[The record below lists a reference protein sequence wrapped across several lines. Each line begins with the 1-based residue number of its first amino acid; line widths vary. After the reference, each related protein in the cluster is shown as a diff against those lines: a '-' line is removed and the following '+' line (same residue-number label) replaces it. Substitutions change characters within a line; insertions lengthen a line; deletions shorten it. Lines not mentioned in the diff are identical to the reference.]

1 MRSVVLVLLIL
12 LCCLTPTLRA
22 EVLPA
27 ELAFADSLAARGDH
41 FRAAT
46 EYQRFLFVQPDSP
59 LAARGRLSLAGELIA
74 LEDWQAADQI
84 LQELL
89 RLHPL
94 SPEAFKAQHLLA
106 DSAYDRG
113 DFGLARHRYR
123 RLLAHP
129 DTEAQNYGR
138 RRIGWTYLEQ
148 DRPDQ
153 ALQSFSLLPAEETE
167 SFRQAVA
174 SYQALELKS
183 PRLAATLSAVVPGSG
198 QLYVGRVRQAAL
210 AFVLNGIFILG
221 TFEAFQ
227 NENYVVGGILLFL
240 EAGWYGGNIYNAVNN
255 THKHNQRLKQNYLQQ
270 MKSDLQWRFG
280 WLQGQPG
287 LLLSGRF

>member
-1 MRSVVLVLLIL
+1 MRSVVLLIF
-12 LCCLTPTLRA
+12 LCCLTPSLRA
-22 EVLPA
+22 EILPA
-27 ELAFADSLAARGDH
+27 ELAFADSLAAHGDH

-46 EYQRFLFVQPDSP
+46 EYRRFLFAQPQSP

-74 LEDWQAADQI
+74 LKNWQEADHV
-84 LQELL
+84 LQELV

-94 SPEAFKAQHLLA
+94 SPEALKAQRLLA
-106 DSAYDRG
+106 DSAYERG

-123 RLLAHP
+123 RLLSHP
-129 DTEAQNYGR
+129 DTEEQDYGR

-148 DRPDQ
+148 DQPGQ
-153 ALQSFSLLPAEETE
+153 ALQSFSLLAAEETE

-174 SYQALELKS
+174 NYQALELKS
-183 PRLAATLSAVVPGSG
+183 PQLAATLSALVPGSG

-210 AFVLNGIFILG
+210 AFALNGLFILG

-240 EAGWYGGNIYNAVNN
+240 EVGWYGGNIYNASNN
-255 THKHNQRLKQNYLQQ
+255 AHKHNQHLKRNHLQQ

-287 LLLSGRF
+287 LLLSSRF

>member
-1 MRSVVLVLLIL
+1 MRSALLLIV

-22 EVLPA
+22 EVLPE

-41 FRAAT
+41 FRAVT
-46 EYQRFLFVQPDSP
+46 EYQRFLYVQPQSP

-74 LEDWQAADQI
+74 LKNWQEADQI

-94 SPEAFKAQHLLA
+94 SPEAFKAQRLLA
-106 DSAYDRG
+106 DSAYERG

-123 RLLAHP
+123 LLLSLA
-129 DTEAQNYGR
+129 DTGTQNYGR
-138 RRIGWTYLEQ
+138 RQIGWTYLEQ
-148 DRPDQ
+148 DQPVQ
-153 ALQSFSLLPAEETE
+153 ALQNFSLLPADEVEP
-167 SFRQAVA
+167 FRQAVA
-174 SYQALELKS
+174 DYQALELKS
-183 PRLAATLSAVVPGSG
+183 PGLAATLSAVVPGSG

-210 AFVLNGIFILG
+210 AFALNGIFILG

-227 NENYVVGGILLFL
+227 NENYVVGGLLLFL
-240 EAGWYGGNIYNAVNN
+240 EVGWYGGNIYNASNN
-255 THKHNQRLKQNYLQQ
+255 AYKYNQRLKQNYRRQ